1 MRWRRS
7 IRRGWRSRRRSPPCF
22 LTAKRRTLPWGCAD
36 DHRTT
41 GADRYGDDARHRCRH
56 ARRAGSRRGTDGRAH
71 ARAQT
76 GGSAQAY
83 LWRRSAD
90 PRPLQSP
97 AREYRPVSGK
107 DGGAAGRRAAAE
119 SLARPLPGPARSQSR
134 LSFCASLPRL
144 ASKRGLD
151 AALVALFVGEY
162 GDVEVTEARQVVP
175 ECVALPTSA
184 FEQERTAA
192 AEELATVDQDTAEN
206 VGAVGAAI
214 VSQRRL
220 ERERVTL
227 EQRQRQRRHVR
238 HDADDD
244 VDAAFERAW
253 DRLEQVAVVDLQA
266 VRDRAGDRMLV
277 DVGRDNARAWPG
289 RAQGP
294 GDRSSPG
301 ADIDRRTGRR
311 QPLDSAPRQ
320 RLTLPARNIDSGIN
334 ADL

>member
-41 GADRYGDDARHRCRH
+41 GADRSGDDARHRCRH

-76 GGSAQAY
+76 GGSAQAD

-107 DGGAAGRRAAAE
+107 DGGAAGRRAVAE
-119 SLARPLPGPARSQSR
+119 SLARPLPGPAPSR

-227 EQRQRQRRHVR
+227 EQRQRQRRAVR

-253 DRLEQVAVVDLQA
+253 DRLEQVALVDLQA